1 MPDLFNERTCL
12 TVSALTAR
20 IKDKLT
26 TAFPDIWVSGEI
38 SQFNRHAS
46 GHVYLTLK
54 DPEAVLKATMW
65 RSNAYRLKFDPKIGM
80 EVIAHGK
87 IGLYAPHGDYKL
99 DIDHLEPKGIGAAE
113 LALRQLKEKLLNKG
127 YFAKER
133 KRPLPTFPNRIGIIS
148 SASGAAVRDILELL
162 AKRWPQTEVV
172 VRHSPVQGTGA
183 GEAIAAAVRELSE
196 LHRTKALLFD
206 AIIVGRGGGSADD
219 LAAFNDE
226 TLADAIFAASMPVVS
241 AVGHEIDTSIT
252 DLVADARAE
261 TPSHAV
267 TLLTPDRTEL
277 AADILNAASRLRSAA
292 LTVVER
298 RKERL
303 QLIESRPAFR
313 KPYERLREREQRLD
327 DLSTRLNRAAIVR
340 IGRAKDSLASLA
352 GRLEGLSPLNVLTRG
367 YSLTTKN
374 GVVVRDTKMLAI
386 GDELKTR
393 LASGEVISTVKST
406 QHSTLNT

>member
-1 MPDLFNERTCL
+1 MPDARSCL

-20 IKDKLT
+20 IKGVLDP
-26 TAFPDIWVSGEI
+26 AFPDVWVAGEI
-38 SQFNRHAS
+38 SQFTRAAS
-46 GHVYLTLK
+46 GHIYLTLK
-54 DPEAVLKATMW
+54 DPEAALKGVLW
-65 RSNAYRLKFDPKIGM
+65 RSTAYRLKFDPKSGM

-87 IGLYAPHGDYKL
+87 IELYAPNGEYKL
-99 DIDHLEPKGIGAAE
+99 VIDHLEPKGIGAAE

-133 KRPLPTFPNRIGIIS
+133 KRPLPTFPSRIGIVS

-162 AKRWPQTEVV
+162 AKRWPRTEVV
-172 VRHSPVQGTGA
+172 VRHSPVQGAGA

-196 LHRTKALLFD
+196 LHQTGALPFD

-226 TLADAIFAASMPVVS
+226 ILADAIFAASMPVVS

-277 AADILNAASRLRSAA
+277 AAGILNAAIRLRSAA
-292 LTVVER
+292 LAVVNLR
-298 RKERL
+298 TERL
-303 QLIESRPAFR
+303 KYIENRPVFR

-327 DLSTRLNRAAIVR
+327 DLTTRLARAATVR
-340 IGRAKDSLASLA
+340 ISRAKDALASLA

-374 GVVVRDTKMLAI
+374 GQVVRDAKALAI
-386 GDELKTR
+386 GDELTTR

>member
-1 MPDLFNERTCL
+1 MLDARSCL

-20 IKDKLT
+20 IKGVLDP
-26 TAFPDIWVSGEI
+26 AFPDVWVAGEI
-38 SQFNRHAS
+38 SQFTRAAS
-46 GHVYLTLK
+46 GHIYLTLK
-54 DPEAVLKATMW
+54 DPEAALKGVLW
-65 RSNAYRLKFDPKIGM
+65 RSTAFRLKFDPKSGM

-87 IGLYAPHGDYKL
+87 IDLYPPSGEYKL
-99 DIDHLEPKGIGAAE
+99 VIDHLEPKGVGAAE

-127 YFAKER
+127 YFARER

-148 SASGAAVRDILELL
+148 SSSGAAVRDILELL
-162 AKRWPQTEVV
+162 AKRWPRTDVI
-172 VRHSPVQGTGA
+172 VRHSPVQGAGA

-196 LHRTKALLFD
+196 LHRTGVLSFD

-226 TLADAIFAASMPVVS
+226 VLADAIFAATMPVVS

-277 AADILNAASRLRSAA
+277 AAGILNAASRLRSAA
-292 LTVVER
+292 LAVVER
-298 RKERL
+298 RNERL

-327 DLSTRLNRAAIVR
+327 EITTRLARAATVRLNRA
-340 IGRAKDSLASLA
+340 KDLLASLT

-374 GVVVRDTKMLAI
+374 GHVIRDSKSLAV
-386 GDELKTR
+386 GDELTTL
-393 LASGEVISTVKST
+393 LAAGEVVSTVVQTRNSKLET
-406 QHSTLNT
+406 RN